1 MAFVLVFFDPLIVLN
16 DILPNTTCG
25 NPRGRRQAVSGLAQL
40 RGLGIAKHSLKKSRR
55 NQNRE
60 TGE

>member
-1 MAFVLVFFDPLIVLN
+1 LIVLN